1 MKKTTYIIG
10 IMAGIGTWL
19 ALLADMEAIQ
29 YMLAFVCLTALWL
42 GDRTRSRAKDID

>member
-1 MKKTTYIIG
+1 MEKTTHIIG

-29 YMLAFVCLTALWL
+29 YMLAFVCLTAFWL
-42 GDRTRSRAKDID
+42 CDRIRSRAKDID